1 MPTFAALNNDKKMKK
16 LFLAGAVALFGF
28 ASAQT
33 TNAALAKGKW
43 VIEANTGSHATG
55 NTSFG
60 LTSVD
65 GANTTSWNLGVDG
78 GYFVM
83 DKLAIKAGLGY
94 GETGVDGVEGNFVY
108 KVGAQYYI
116 INQIPVGVDF
126 TGTSSDGDNANWVG
140 FEGGYAWFVAPN
152 IAVTPKLRY
161 NLTLDE
167 NKAPSA
173 FQGLIG
179 FSLFF

>member
-1 MPTFAALNNDKKMKK
+1 MKK
-16 LFLAGAVALFGF
+16 LLLAGAVALFGF

-33 TNAALAKGKW
+33 TNAALTKGKW
-43 VIEANTGSHATG
+43 VIEANTGSKATG

-60 LTSVD
+60 LSSVD
-65 GANTTSWNLGVDG
+65 GNTSWGVGLDG

-94 GETGVDGVEGNFVY
+94 QDSGEENSDGAFTY

-126 TGTSSDGDNANWVG
+126 TGGSQGDKNANWVG

-161 NLTLDE
+161 NVSLDE
-167 NKAPSA
+167 QKADNE

>member
-1 MPTFAALNNDKKMKK
+1 MKK
-16 LFLAGAVALFGF
+16 IFIASAIALFGAMNAQEK
-28 ASAQT
+28 ASNNTGAT
-33 TNAALAKGKW
+33 SKGKW
-43 VIEANTGSHATG
+43 VVEANTGSWTTGG
-55 NTSFG
+55 NTSFS

-65 GANTTSWNLGVDG
+65 GNTSWNVGAEG

-94 GETGVDGVEGNFVY
+94 GDTDGGDGTFTY
-108 KVGAQYYI
+108 KLGAQYYI

-126 TGTSSDGDNANWVG
+126 TGSSYDGESVNFVG
-140 FEGGYAWFVAPN
+140 VEGGYAWFVAPN
-152 IAVTPKLRY
+152 VALTPKLRY
-161 NLTLDE
+161 NISLDD
-167 NKAPSA
+167 NKADSA

>member
-1 MPTFAALNNDKKMKK
+1 MKK
-16 LFLAGAVALFGF
+16 LFFAGALAIFG
-28 ASAQT
+28 AMNAQT
-33 TNAALAKGKW
+33 SKGAAATAKGKW
-43 VIEANTGSHATG
+43 VIEANTGSATTG
-55 NTSFG
+55 NTAFSLSSAKG
-60 LTSVD
+60 GNTAWNV
-65 GANTTSWNLGVDG
+65 GAEG
-78 GYFVM
+78 GYFIM

-94 GETGVDGVEGNFVY
+94 GDEGVKGEDGTFTY

-126 TGTSSDGDNANWVG
+126 TGANIDGHSANWIG

-152 IAVTPKLRY
+152 LAVTPKVRY
-161 NLTLDE
+161 NVTLDD